1 MMDSRT
7 KHRSGT
13 TLTQTANKMNIDS
26 ITDAHEILSTSTEAD
41 EISEA
46 IDYVA
51 DQQGL
56 QDNGGP
62 SLDARHAYF
71 KVGYLIQSLAWSNAH
86 VTDRVKALRAKCNE
100 H

>member
-1 MMDSRT
+1 MMMMDSQT

-13 TLTQTANKMNIDS
+13 TLTQTANKMNIERLA
-26 ITDAHEILSTSTEAD
+26 DAHEILSTSVHSD

-46 IDYVA
+46 INYIA

-62 SLDARHAYF
+62 PLGTRDAYF
-71 KVGYLIQSLAWSNAH
+71 KIGYLIQSLAWSNAQ
-86 VTDRVKALRAKCNE
+86 KQ
-100 H
+100 